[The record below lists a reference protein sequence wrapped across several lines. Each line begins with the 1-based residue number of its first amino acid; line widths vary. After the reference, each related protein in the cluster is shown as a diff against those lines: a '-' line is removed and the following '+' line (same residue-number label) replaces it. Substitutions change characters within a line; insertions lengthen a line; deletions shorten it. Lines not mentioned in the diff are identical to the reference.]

1 MTSNKD
7 RLPPGSTILM
17 VGILMFCEY
26 LAAEAL
32 TLTTWHFARQH
43 MAALYR

>member
-26 LAAEAL
+26 GSSESFVLLVSLARIWL
-32 TLTTWHFARQH
+32 PRP
-43 MAALYR
+43 